1 MQKNLFRCAGL
12 LFLLASGSVF
22 ADFSIEARSD
32 IERWSSGIGNQA
44 TGVWGGLAAGY
55 RYQRF
60 LANAG
65 LSASLDD
72 YRVRDEPNASMSRR
86 DTDFSLAYQV
96 TPSVSIFTGYRAF
109 RIEYA
114 NSSDI
119 SRSFADNIQ
128 GIGGGLGYGR
138 TLWFKVSA
146 FMSVSASIMR
156 SRLIY
161 TSNDSLVSGTG
172 LSWGS
177 ELGVVYRFSHKLR
190 GIASTK
196 FQSMSIDY
204 SGASWNNNYT
214 RAGLRLSYHL

>member
-1 MQKNLFRCAGL
+1 MQKKLFRYAGL
-12 LFLLASGSVF
+12 LFLLASGSVL
-22 ADFSIEARSD
+22 ADFSVEARSD

-60 LANAG
+60 LASAG

-72 YRVRDEPNASMSRR
+72 YRVRDEPDASMTRR
-86 DTDFSLAYQV
+86 DIDFALAYQV
-96 TPSVSIFTGYRAF
+96 TPSFSVFTGYRTF
-109 RIEYA
+109 RIEYV
-114 NSSDI
+114 NSSDT

-128 GIGGGLGYGR
+128 GIGGGVGYGR
-138 TLWFKVSA
+138 TLWFKTSA
-146 FMSVSASIMR
+146 FMSASASMMR
-156 SRLIY
+156 SRLSY
-161 TSNDSLVSGTG
+161 TNNQSLVSGSG

-177 ELGVVYRFSHKLR
+177 ELGIVYRFSHQLR

-204 SGASWNNNYT
+204 SGVAWNNSYT
-214 RAGLRLSYHL
+214 RAGLRLSYHF

>member
-12 LFLLASGSVF
+12 LFLLVSGPVL
-22 ADFSIEARSD
+22 ANFSLEARSD

-60 LANAG
+60 LASAG
-65 LSASLDD
+65 LSSSLDD
-72 YRVRDEPNASMSRR
+72 YRVRDEPDASMTRR
-86 DTDFSLAYQV
+86 DIDFSLAYQV
-96 TPSVSIFTGYRAF
+96 RPSFSVFMGYRTF

-114 NSSDI
+114 NSSDT

-138 TLWFKVSA
+138 ALWFKVSA
-146 FMSVSASIMR
+146 FMSVNASMMR
-156 SRLIY
+156 SRLTY
-161 TSNDSLVSGTG
+161 TENESRVTGSG

-177 ELGVVYRFSHKLR
+177 ELGIVYRFSHKLR

-204 SGASWNNNYT
+204 SGESWNNNYT
-214 RAGLRLSYHL
+214 RAGLRLSYHF